1 VSVPPRHPPAH
12 HLPAALPTLPL
23 LQVIQA
29 RLAALEEDNHKA
41 DDVAAGSD
49 DEEFELPKGS
59 DEGGRRWLVGAAGQ
73 IRRGTPSKALLL
85 RVAPAAPSAAAC

>member
-1 VSVPPRHPPAH
+1 MQQLACC
-12 HLPAALPTLPL
+12 LPACLPTCSPRATRLLTAPPPALPTSPL

-59 DEGGRRWLVGAAGQ
+59 DEGGWPRRVGAAVQ
-73 IRRGTPSKALLL
+73 RQA
-85 RVAPAAPSAAAC
+85 APAQQRC